1 MERVTFKAGEPL
13 GPSIKH
19 LAREAAAKIAAEDAA
34 SPQPEAAMPD
44 VAASPQPPAAAPVS
58 TTPASVSATPAPMR
72 LLPRDSSLKS
82 LQQLYG
88 LPERLDPFSATLLA
102 GVDPVAVHQA
112 LTLSVP
118 ILSFLGQNMRV
129 KYGDGQRRWIC
140 GQSWQ
145 MGASGCGKSLVLR
158 SLEELFLAKEIE
170 ENRRAAEEAAAYSM
184 LSEKERRERPMP
196 ETPVRVIDGVPTAV
210 ALLMQLQINKGEGV
224 YITCSEC
231 GEMSKKIRNNY
242 YSLVLDM
249 FKKSYDG
256 TGESYM
262 HKTSAST
269 YYVHSM
275 KICANVGG
283 TVDPMMKIFK
293 WVNKDGTLSRGNL
306 TILPERKD
314 EKRDGVYRAPAWS
327 EEQRATLTV
336 AAERLRRFDNSDPA
350 DECVTDARIIA
361 LGRRVKQ
368 DITALGERA
377 DDCCSR
383 ADERAMGLAYLLCA
397 ANGCIVCSGDGQ
409 VGTLHSPEADTT
421 VEACIEVARWWIMQ
435 SINAAMAMQ
444 ERLDYGT
451 KSQKEAFAL
460 AYKTVS
466 LKSLA
471 EKVKDAREE
480 AFRSFETKYEGQHKR
495 AEDFREMPALRELSD
510 RSLRRAVSERNYE
523 SLKRGFY
530 LITRKE
536 AA

>member
-1 MERVTFKAGEPL
+1 MERVTFKAGEPM

-19 LAREAAAKIAAEDAA
+19 MLKELNEEETARANDC
-34 SPQPEAAMPD
+34 PQPAAP
-44 VAASPQPPAAAPVS
+44 VAASPQPVAATPVS
-58 TTPASVSATPAPMR
+58 ATPASVSATPAPLR
-72 LLPRDSSLKS
+72 LLPRDSSLKT

-118 ILSFLGQNMRV
+118 ILSFLAQNMRV

-170 ENRRAAEEAAAYSM
+170 DNRRAAEEAAAYSM

-249 FKKSYDG
+249 FKN
-256 TGESYM
+256 
-262 HKTSAST
+262 T

-327 EEQRATLTV
+327 EEQRATLTA

-350 DECVTDARIIA
+350 DECVTDGRIIA

-397 ANGCIVCSGDGQ
+397 ANGCIVCSGEGQ
-409 VGTLHSPEADTT
+409 VGTLHSPEADAT